1 MAHLTRPP
9 VALVAALLLASG
21 TVWAQSTPAPT
32 FDVASVRPAAPIQQQ
47 IASGQLRV
55 GATITDGRVDLRSV
69 SLADL
74 VAMAYRIKPFQL
86 SGPEW
91 IRTERYDLQA
101 TLPPGA
107 NKEQVPEMLQ
117 TLLTGRFKLR
127 IRREER
133 EHSVYALVQAADGH
147 ALKPSV
153 TSAAQPANP
162 SDGASTLD
170 VGGQQVHVTSDGRSM
185 SATGPDGASVRAT
198 RSSDGAM
205 QMMLGNITL
214 ARLADTLTTFVDRP
228 VIDATGL
235 EGGYDV
241 SLQLRQEDVM
251 AAVQNAARQAGLTL
265 PVLPGAAAPGQAADP
280 TGSSIF
286 SSVEQLGL
294 RLEPRRMPM
303 ETIVVESADKVPIA
317 N

>member
-1 MAHLTRPP
+1 MARLTCPP
-9 VALVAALLLASG
+9 VALVAALLLTSV
-21 TVWAQSTPAPT
+21 TVWTQSTPAPT

-55 GATITDGRVDLRSV
+55 GATITDGRADLRSV

-74 VAMAYRIKPFQL
+74 VAMAYRLKPFQL

-107 NKEQVPEMLQ
+107 TKEQVPEMLQ
-117 TLLTGRFKLR
+117 AFLAERFNLE

-133 EHSVYALVQAADGH
+133 QYSVYALVQASGGH
-147 ALKPSV
+147 TLKASAQA
-153 TSAAQPANP
+153 AAQPATP
-162 SDGASTLD
+162 PDGARTLD

-185 SATGPDGASVRAT
+185 SATGPDGTSVRAT
-198 RSSDGAM
+198 QTSDGAM
-205 QMMLGNITL
+205 RMMLGNITL
-214 ARLADTLTTFVDRP
+214 ARLAETLTTFVDRP

-241 SLQLRQEDVM
+241 SLQLRQEDMM
-251 AAVQNAARQAGLTL
+251 AAAQNAARQAGVTL
-265 PVLPGAAAPGQAADP
+265 PVLPGANAPGQAADP

-286 SSVEQLGL
+286 SSLEQLGL
-294 RLEPRRMPM
+294 RLESRRMPM
-303 ETIVVESADKVPIA
+303 ETIVVESADKVPVA